1 MKQVRRALKEDKHI
15 IEELRISEFNRSGE
29 FKLLKPEKLL
39 WSDIDD
45 ANIVLVVFDENNN
58 AVSTMMGITVYE
70 AKEAEAIINC
80 SVPDTLHFPSIIFTS
95 AATLYPLR
103 RSGFNQLIRYYFLL
117 YGQKV
122 DIKTFIS
129 PVYKNAPRIK
139 FMKMLGYE
147 FVTPERNWQTKL
159 NPNSERQLGLLE
171 ASKIPEALSVIEK
184 YRRAIIDEYKW
195 QGTPLA

>member
-70 AKEAEAIINC
+70 AKEAEAKFC
-80 SVPDTLHFPSIIFTS
+80 PSLKMS
-95 AATLYPLR
+95 PL
-103 RSGFNQLIRYYFLL
+103 NL
-117 YGQKV
+117 
-122 DIKTFIS
+122 
-129 PVYKNAPRIK
+129 
-139 FMKMLGYE
+139 
-147 FVTPERNWQTKL
+147 
-159 NPNSERQLGLLE
+159 
-171 ASKIPEALSVIEK
+171 
-184 YRRAIIDEYKW
+184 
-195 QGTPLA
+195 